1 MIIFYL
7 LNLICSVLILF
18 VVGKKWISVIL
29 FVLVTSLAI
38 LIYFIQRGSKAVLND
53 PYNAVPVDASLII
66 ESVNLP
72 ELFNE
77 FTGGNG
83 LFREISSV
91 KELVQ
96 FNTKVRFLTD
106 LINRKDC
113 RALFENNKSLI
124 SFHVRKKGK
133 VVPLFLMN
141 VPSDF
146 RMRHARTLIDS
157 AAGANFGEMK
167 FGKNRITMLPYGTVN
182 ERDTLYL
189 ALVSGLF
196 SCTSSLD
203 LLKSVIQQIDLKEN
217 VRSVPGF
224 TRIMGASGKKEDK
237 IFIIFP
243 NFPKLIGPI
252 FSDRSQ
258 ELPGKFGQLAG
269 SAEGDIFIN
278 ENSVIL
284 SGYAET
290 TDSAEYL
297 YKFKESQSGHFDTYK
312 VLPSST
318 VLFETLLIAGKK
330 ANVDTP
336 ATVSDSTLSLANE
349 LRPFIGEE
357 ITRAII
363 DIKDNSQ
370 KVNSLVVFELRNRD
384 MAERIITQKIGSWAA
399 ENKLKD
405 NEYIAY
411 FQPDDQVKIAVYS
424 TPFRMLASE
433 YVKGFSSST
442 DDSLFTFYDN
452 FMICGNS
459 YATISRFLYDNI
471 LNKTLFNDQVYRDF
485 ETTLPSRA
493 CYYFYCVPSGIIDYM
508 SDYFNDK
515 VINIL
520 KSNIVSLKKIQ
531 AAGYQFIPSNGM
543 IYNTLSVK
551 FEDKVREEAG
561 TEWET
566 LLDTTA
572 CIKPFFFTNHITGA
586 QEIFIQ
592 DYNNNAYLINAA
604 GRVLWKVALKERIVG
619 NVYMID
625 FYGNRKYQL
634 LFSGKNNLHLLDRNG
649 NYVERYPVKL
659 RSPASA
665 PPALFDYDN
674 NSDYR
679 ILIPGEDR
687 FVYAYDKS
695 GNVVKGWKPFR
706 TNGTIRSE
714 VKFFRASGKDYLVAS
729 DDNTVYF
736 LDRTGSI
743 RLRVKEPVIRASHS
757 EIRMNQGS
765 DLALVFTDPDGTV
778 QVVSFDGTVRKVLLR
793 KFSADH
799 SFDYFDVD
807 GDGFGEYIFI
817 DKGILYLYEHDKS
830 EVFTRDFGSGVL
842 AGPINFIFSASD
854 RKIGVFDS
862 RNKLIYLTDSKGN
875 TMKGFP
881 LRGESLFSIGKL
893 SDNSG
898 FHLIVGG
905 SDGFLYNYKIDTG
918 SR

>member
-1 MIIFYL
+1 
-7 LNLICSVLILF
+7 
-18 VVGKKWISVIL
+18 VGRKWIAVIL
-29 FVLVTSLAI
+29 FVLVTGLAV
-38 LIYFIQRGSKAVLND
+38 LIYFIQKGSKSILSD
-53 PYNAVPVDASLII
+53 PYDAIPKDASLII

-72 ELFNE
+72 ELFNV
-77 FTGGNG
+77 FTSGNG
-83 LFREISSV
+83 LFREISSI
-91 KELVQ
+91 KELAQ
-96 FNTKVRFLTD
+96 FNTKIKILTD

-113 RALFENNKSLI
+113 RTLFENNKALI
-124 SFHVRKKGK
+124 SFHVMQGGK
-133 VVPLFLMN
+133 VVPLLSMN

-146 RMRHARTLIDS
+146 RMRHARAVIDS
-157 AAGANFGEMK
+157 AAGVNFKEIK
-167 FGKNRITMLPYGTVN
+167 FGKSRITMLPYGNVN
-182 ERDTLYL
+182 ERDTVYM

-196 SCTSSLD
+196 SCTSSLH
-203 LLKSVIQQIDLKEN
+203 LLKTVIQQIDLKED

-224 TRIMGASGKKEDK
+224 VRIMGASGKKEDK
-237 IFIIFP
+237 VSLIFP
-243 NFPKLIGPI
+243 NFPVLVQSL
-252 FSDRSQ
+252 FSEGSKW
-258 ELPGKFGQLAG
+258 LPAKFGKVAA

-278 ENSVIL
+278 ANGIIL
-284 SGYAET
+284 SGYAEA
-290 TDSAEYL
+290 TDSSQYM
-297 YKFKESQSGHFDTYK
+297 YKYKESQSGHFDTYK

-318 VLFETLLIAGKK
+318 VLFETLLMPGKISGNNK
-330 ANVDTP
+330 TE
-336 ATVSDSTLSLANE
+336 TVSDSTLSLAIA
-349 LRPFIGEE
+349 LRPYVGEE

-363 DIKDNSQ
+363 DIKENSP
-370 KVNSLVVFELRNRD
+370 KMNSLIVFELRNRD
-384 MAERIITQKIGSWAA
+384 MAERIMTQKIGSWASRK
-399 ENKLKD
+399 NLKD
-405 NEYIAY
+405 NEYIKY
-411 FQPDDQVKIAVYS
+411 FQPDDQVKIPVYS
-424 TPFRMLASE
+424 TPFRMLVSN
-433 YVKGFSSST
+433 YVNGFSSSEE
-442 DDSLFTFYDN
+442 DSLFAFYDN
-452 FMICGNS
+452 YMICGNS

-493 CYYFYCVPSGIIDYM
+493 CYYFYCVPSGIIDYL
-508 SDYFNDK
+508 SDYLNDK
-515 VINIL
+515 IINIL
-520 KSNIVSLKKIQ
+520 KTNIVSLKKIQ

-551 FEDKVREEAG
+551 FEDKVREETG

-566 LLDTTA
+566 LLDTAA

-592 DYNNNAYLINAA
+592 DYHNNAYLINAA
-604 GRVLWKVALKERIVG
+604 GRVLWKVALKERIIG

-625 FYGNRKYQL
+625 LYGNKKYQL
-634 LFSGKNNLHLLDRNG
+634 LFSGKANLHLLDRNG

-665 PPALFDYDN
+665 PLALFDYDN
-674 NSDYR
+674 NNDYR
-679 ILIPGEDR
+679 LVIPGEDR
-687 FVYAYDKS
+687 FIYAYDKS

-706 TNGTIRSE
+706 ANGNVRSE

-743 RLRVKEPVIRASHS
+743 RMRVKEPVIRASHS

-765 DLALVFTDPDGTV
+765 DPALVFTDPDGTV
-778 QVVSFDGTVRKVLLR
+778 QVVSFDGGVRKIFLR
-793 KFSADH
+793 KFSVDH

-830 EVFTRDFGSGVL
+830 EVFTRDFGSGEL
-842 AGPINFIFSASD
+842 AGPINFVFSALD

-862 RNKLIYLTDSKGN
+862 KNKLIYLTDSRGN
-875 TMKGFP
+875 TMNGFP

-893 SDNSG
+893 SDKSG

-905 SDGFLYNYKIDTG
+905 SDSFLYNYKIDTG